1 MSAAHTTGQ
10 PEPDAHH
17 VDAAA
22 ARAWMPA
29 PVTDPLEEQA
39 APGGGPAGGAS
50 APPLWAVPEAPPP
63 DDGDVAKTTTSAATA
78 TTTTTSTAGSD
89 ALGIAMSSRWPL
101 LGRDRC
107 VTDVTERLEAGG
119 SVVLSG
125 PAGVGKSRLLT
136 AIKAA
141 FTGPSVSLAGSPST
155 AGLPLGAVMSAF
167 PALGHLSELS
177 ITEVRREVTG
187 WLLEVADGQQLLLT
201 VDDAHLI
208 DATTARGLYEATVR
222 APWCRVLMTIR
233 DDVPASPGVSSAW
246 NLDEVAHL
254 PVAPLDGPT
263 VEQLIATVLGGEVDA
278 ELVTAVRTRAD
289 GVPLTVVELL
299 RGGLETGAIHND
311 GGVWRLISS
320 LPTHR
325 LTELV
330 TGRLDRLSTPLRREA
345 ELIAHGSPLPARVA
359 AEVTDPAELSQLID
373 QHVVRWARE
382 GDRRLLVLD
391 HPVHGD
397 ALRATTTPTRRR
409 RILDRLACAFERTGY
424 LDVELLRVAAWRLE
438 VGGGDAALFTD
449 AAGHAYASSDYHL
462 AERCARAAIERDGG
476 FRAYLAAGA
485 SLVELGDH
493 AGGRERLAAAGG
505 LAGSELELAWAG
517 LASAHARWR
526 GGASHAEVTGDL
538 QRLRDRITSP
548 EVAADVDAYQVVVA
562 ALAGDLMPARAGMAR
577 VMASAEVSGR
587 ARLMVATGAAVLSDE
602 LADDPLARACI
613 DTEDRLTAA
622 DHRALP
628 LGREVLRASA
638 VASHLDPRD
647 GTDALRDELD
657 RVLIDGGGDLPG
669 LWLGMLGQAQ
679 LQVGAVA
686 DAERHLREAV
696 SALHSTDTLQ
706 LRPVF
711 EVALATALVRSGLP
725 TAARAHV
732 EAVRTH
738 VRPTPRLTAW
748 SAIVDTEVA
757 AFEGGPD
764 AATER
769 AVALGDE
776 TAQAGLERAAVATW
790 AVAVRVG
797 QGVEVVDR
805 LADVA
810 DRRRS
815 RLAIGLADAARA
827 QAAGDAAAL
836 EAVARRFAA
845 AGRTLLA
852 AELAALTHRHGAGHP
867 ATSLTA
873 GLLASC
879 PGAATFAVEGLDPV
893 VLPPGLRRAARAAA
907 AGERSRD
914 IADQL
919 DRSIRTVDNQLGQV
933 YRLLGVRGRR
943 ELARCYRP
951 DQPPL
956 RG

>member
-1 MSAAHTTGQ
+1 MSATHTTGQ
-10 PEPDAHH
+10 PQLDAHR
-17 VDAAA
+17 VEAAA
-22 ARAWMPA
+22 ARAWMPS
-29 PVTDPLEEQA
+29 PLALPLDEPTGDRGA
-39 APGGGPAGGAS
+39 PAGGAS
-50 APPLWAVPEAPPP
+50 APAAWAVPDAPPS
-63 DDGDVAKTTTSAATA
+63 DGGDVS
-78 TTTTTSTAGSD
+78 TTTTSTTGTD
-89 ALGIAMSSRWPL
+89 ALGVAMSSRWPL
-101 LGRDRC
+101 LGRDDC
-107 VTDVTERLEAGG
+107 VRDVTERLKAGG
-119 SVVLSG
+119 SVVLAG
-125 PAGVGKSRLLT
+125 PAGVGKSRLVA
-136 AIKAA
+136 AIKAT
-141 FTGPSVSLAGSPST
+141 FDGPNVSFAGSPST
-155 AGLPLGAVMSAF
+155 AGLPLGAVTSAY
-167 PALGHLSELS
+167 PELGHVSEL
-177 ITEVRREVTG
+177 TVAEVRREVTG
-187 WLLEVADGQQLLLT
+187 QLLRVADGQQLLIT

-222 APWCRVLMTIR
+222 APWCSVLMTIR
-233 DDVPASPGVSSAW
+233 DDVPAGPGVSSAW
-246 NLDEVAHL
+246 DLDEVAHL
-254 PVAPLDGPT
+254 PVVPLDGPT
-263 VEQLIATVLGGEVDA
+263 VEELIATVLGGEVDS
-278 ELVTAVRTRAD
+278 ELITAVRARAD

-299 RGGLETGAIHND
+299 RGALETGAIHSD
-311 GGVWRLISS
+311 GGVWRLAAP

-330 TGRLDRLSTPLRREA
+330 TGRLDRLPTPLRREA

-359 AEVTDPAELSQLID
+359 AEVTDPAQLSELID

-397 ALRATTTPTRRR
+397 ALRATTSPARRR
-409 RILDRLACAFERTGY
+409 QILDRLADAFERTGY

-449 AAGHAYASSDYHL
+449 AAGHAYASSDYRL

-476 FRAYLAAGA
+476 FLAYLAAGS
-485 SLVELGDH
+485 SLVELGDDD
-493 AGGRERLAAAGG
+493 AGQERLATASE
-505 LAGSELELAWAG
+505 LAGDELELAWAG
-517 LASAHARWR
+517 LARAHGRWR
-526 GGASHAEVTGDL
+526 SGASHAEVQGDL

-548 EVAADVDAYQVVVA
+548 EIAADVDAYQVVVA
-562 ALAGDLMPARAGMAR
+562 ALAGELMPARAGMAR
-577 VMASAEVSGR
+577 VMASGRVSGR
-587 ARLMVATGAAVLSDE
+587 ARLMVATGAAVLADE
-602 LADDPLARACI
+602 LADDPLTRTCI
-613 DTEDRLTAA
+613 DTGDRLTPA

-628 LGREVLRASA
+628 LGQEVLRASA
-638 VASHLDPRD
+638 VAGHLDPRD
-647 GTDALRDELD
+647 GTAALRDELD
-657 RVLIDGGGDLPG
+657 RVLIDGDGDLPG
-669 LWLGMLGQAQ
+669 LWLGMLGLSQ
-679 LQVGAVA
+679 LQAGAVG

-696 SALHSTDTLQ
+696 SALEHTDTLQ

-711 EVALATALVRSGLP
+711 EVALATALVRSGRP

-732 EAVRTH
+732 DAVRTH

-748 SAIVDTEVA
+748 SAIVDAEVA
-757 AFEGGPD
+757 AFEAGAD
-764 AATER
+764 LAAQR
-769 AVALGDE
+769 AVVLGDE
-776 TAQAGLERAAVATW
+776 TARAGLERAAVATW
-790 AVAVRVG
+790 GVAVRLG

-815 RLAIGLADAARA
+815 RFAAGLVDAARA
-827 QAAGDAAAL
+827 QAAGDAEAL

-867 ATSLTA
+867 TGGPLAGSLAA

-879 PGAATFAVEGLDPV
+879 PGAATFAVEGIDPV
-893 VLPPGLRRAARAAA
+893 VLPPSLRRAARAAA
-907 AGERSRD
+907 AGESSRS

-919 DRSIRTVDNQLGQV
+919 DRSVRTVDNQLGQV